1 MGSRCV
7 VRRRLVRDTA
17 AVASILAAP
26 SRAVPDE
33 RRPLRSSAPR
43 KLLQLLL
50 QGEREPRFDLKP
62 DAEYRGGGQE
72 FSTKVIEFW

>member
-1 MGSRCV
+1 

-17 AVASILAAP
+17 AVAAILAAP

-33 RRPLRSSAPR
+33 RRSLRSSAPR
-43 KLLQLLL
+43 KLIQLLL
-50 QGEREPRFDLKP
+50 QGERESRFFLKQ

-72 FSTKVIEFW
+72 FRTKVNEFW